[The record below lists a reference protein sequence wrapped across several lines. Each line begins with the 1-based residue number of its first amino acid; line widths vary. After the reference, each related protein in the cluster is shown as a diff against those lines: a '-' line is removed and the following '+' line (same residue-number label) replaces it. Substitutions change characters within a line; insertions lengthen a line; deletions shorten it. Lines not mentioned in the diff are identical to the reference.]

1 MLGRT
6 WDGLCEL
13 IRASQRGADAVVEK
27 KALAGSFHVEP

>member
-13 IRASQRGADAVVEK
+13 IRAGQRGADAVEK